1 MQAQGRVFQPMH
13 RMRAQG
19 TAGLQQGRQF
29 HQLFSNSGL
38 LRHTLHESLMIASL
52 VMAAV
57 NLIRQHL
64 YAQGILRLKRSL
76 ILTLRSHSRHRV

>member
-1 MQAQGRVFQPMH
+1 
-13 RMRAQG
+13 
-19 TAGLQQGRQF
+19 
-29 HQLFSNSGL
+29 
-38 LRHTLHESLMIASL
+38 MIASL